1 MKFPMKK
8 VGGALI
14 ASATVVL
21 LGTSFSSLPALAK
34 DTDAGKSR
42 FEKLELFN
50 KVLYLIESQYYRPVD
65 TEKLIEG
72 AIKGMMNT
80 LDPHSTF
87 LDEKV
92 FSKMQE
98 DTQGEFG
105 GLGIEVS
112 QKDGV
117 LVVITPIDDTPAFEA
132 GIKSGDKIVEI
143 NHESTL
149 GLTLEEAVD
158 KMRGKPGSKINV
170 GIARKGTDG
179 IKRFDLVR
187 KAIKISAVKHEILE
201 DNYAYVRLTQFQK
214 DAGAGIAK
222 ALKEMEKKT
231 KNGIK
236 GIILDLRSNPGGLL
250 DEAVNVSSVFLR
262 DGIVVSTESR
272 DPKEKDIRYVKKSGF
287 KELDKPLAVLING
300 ASASASEIVAGAL
313 QDHERAIIMG
323 SQSFGKGSVQSI
335 AKIDETQGVK
345 LTIAQYMTPK
355 SRKIQAVGIEPDIFI
370 SEYEGAWSLEH
381 ERESRY
387 MREADLKNH
396 LTATIETDEEKELR
410 LKKEKEQRKK
420 RIAKIKELRDKEKKA
435 DSKDSKD
442 SEEDKITGPSEDFQV
457 ISAIKY
463 LKAFPL
469 IEKMVRE

>member
-1 MKFPMKK
+1 MKLSKK
-8 VGGALI
+8 LGGAVVAAATI
-14 ASATVVL
+14 ALV
-21 LGTSFSSLPALAK
+21 GTTLNPMISYAK
-34 DTDAGKSR
+34 GNTEKSR

-50 KVLYLIESQYYRPVD
+50 KVLYLIESQYYRPVN

-80 LDPHSTF
+80 LDPHSAY

-112 QKDGV
+112 QKDGL
-117 LVVITPIDDTPAFEA
+117 LVVITPIDDTPAHKA
-132 GIKSGDKIVEI
+132 GIESGDKIVEI

-158 KMRGKPGSKINV
+158 KMRGKAGSKITIGV
-170 GIARKGTDG
+170 VREGIEG
-179 IKRFDLVR
+179 IKRFELTR
-187 KAIKISAVKHEILE
+187 KIIKISAVKHELLE
-201 DNYAYVRLTQFQK
+201 DNFAYVRLTQFQK

-222 ALKEMEKKT
+222 ALKKMEKET
-231 KNGIK
+231 KNGVK

-272 DPKEKDIRYVKKSGF
+272 DPKQKDIRYVKKAGF

-313 QDHERAIIMG
+313 QDHKRAIIMG

-355 SRKIQAVGIEPDIFI
+355 ERKIQAVGIKPDIFI
-370 SEYEGAWSLEH
+370 SEYEGAWISEH
-381 ERESRY
+381 EKESRY
-387 MREADLKNH
+387 VREADLRNH
-396 LTATIETDEEKELR
+396 LTATIETKEEKKAR
-410 LKKEKEQRKK
+410 IKKEREQREK
-420 RIAKIKELRDKEKKA
+420 RIARIKALREKEKKG
-435 DSKDSKD
+435 KDK
-442 SEEDKITGPSEDFQV
+442 EEKKISGPSEDFQV
-457 ISAIKY
+457 IQAVKY
-463 LKAFPL
+463 LKAYPL
-469 IEKMVRE
+469 IEQMSRD